1 MKNQPLSA
9 TYVISGRTCY
19 VYDPQ
24 KDQWKVCTKHLWQTE
39 VRQSCTFAHN
49 VEKEALYPSAF
60 ANMTWNMNGHA
71 ESGWPARALDEA
83 REQLQRAEAQ
93 YQEEKSRMQQQI
105 TELHDLLRTL
115 GSNIT
120 APRTAE
126 ALCTYQC
133 IPPPPPRA

>member
-1 MKNQPLSA
+1 MRMRRAAGQ
-9 TYVISGRTCY
+9 R
-19 VYDPQ
+19 
-24 KDQWKVCTKHLWQTE
+24 
-39 VRQSCTFAHN
+39 
-49 VEKEALYPSAF
+49 
-60 ANMTWNMNGHA
+60 
-71 ESGWPARALDEA
+71 ARLDEA

-126 ALCTYQC
+126 ALESVATVR
-133 IPPPPPRA
+133 IEPPISRQEVRVES